1 MNDNRTLRPPEVHE
15 QSTPRGPVVSTPS
28 EPKVFKLISAPLPPA
43 GRRRGS
49 AAPPRQR
56 RGALSRASANGPPA
70 APLPSP
76 IQSLAI
82 LSPLAERLLEMAQM
96 SAATATDR
104 MQHELTP
111 AVTTSSPVGVA
122 DEAPVL
128 SLDQVG
134 MTFDLT
140 H

>member
-1 MNDNRTLRPPEVHE
+1 M
-15 QSTPRGPVVSTPS
+15 
-28 EPKVFKLISAPLPPA
+28 
-43 GRRRGS
+43 
-49 AAPPRQR
+49 
-56 RGALSRASANGPPA
+56 
-70 APLPSP
+70 
-76 IQSLAI
+76 
-82 LSPLAERLLEMAQM
+82 RLLEMAQM